1 MSLAA
6 KMDSLPNHSLTIE
19 VPQNA
24 PEKKDHCWGFWTHP
38 LLGKA
43 VELSEHS
50 WNKWRIVTEQENVV
64 LESISRPYNVIKK
77 SRWIEYCEAVAEKNR
92 VSIVKQGTTKRE
104 GNVIFDNRPP
114 KANKGALLQHFL
126 GQTVRVDNP
135 CFDPTTVTLMDFR
148 VDQSRGLHFM
158 YLIPFSEHEALV
170 ESTFFSPSKLENSI
184 YRDAINKY
192 LQSNYDV
199 SKFEILEE
207 ESGGIPMGKLTR
219 FDPSIPGIGG
229 NGGAIRPGSGYAFIF
244 IQKQI
249 NDAIQRVRQNKSLG
263 FKSPHKKIDLWM
275 DSILLLVLKNWP
287 HHGPVIFS
295 RMGKR
300 LTGDQF
306 AQFLS
311 GDVNWMLRFRV
322 ILSMPKLIFARGF
335 VKWAFK
341 I

>member
-6 KMDSLPNHSLTIE
+6 RMDSLPNHSLTIQA
-19 VPQNA
+19 PKNA

-38 LLGKA
+38 LLEKP

-50 WNKWRIVTEQENVV
+50 WNKWRIITEEENIV
-64 LESISRPYNVIKK
+64 LESNSRPYNVIKRSNWMK
-77 SRWIEYCEAVAEKNR
+77 YCEKVAEKNG
-92 VSIVKQGTTKRE
+92 VVVVKEEDSERDG
-104 GNVIFDNRPP
+104 GIIFDNRPP
-114 KANKGALLQHFL
+114 KAKKGALLQHFL
-126 GQTVRVDNP
+126 GQTIRVDTQ

-148 VDQSRGLHFM
+148 VKQSKGFHFI

-170 ESTFFSPSKLENSI
+170 ESTFFSPNKLQNSI
-184 YRDAINKY
+184 YRNAIKEY
-192 LQSNYDV
+192 LQNIYNV
-199 SKFEILEE
+199 SEFEVLDE
-207 ESGGIPMGKLTR
+207 ESGGIPMGKLSR
-219 FDPSIPGIGG
+219 FDPAIQGIGG

-249 NDAIQRVRQNKSLG
+249 DEAINRVHQNKPLQ

-275 DSILLLVLKNWP
+275 DGILLLVLKHWP
-287 HHGPVIFS
+287 KHGPTIFS

-306 AQFLS
+306 ARFLS
-311 GDVNWMLRFRV
+311 GDVNWMLRFKV
-322 ILSMPKLIFARGF
+322 ILSMPKFIFARGF